1 MQTQTKQACYRWL
14 AEMLLYPDGRDQD
27 RLAELLVEVRR
38 APEDVSGP
46 LLKLKDHPDVWDHDH
61 YLKTLEMTPLC
72 PPYIGH
78 FLYEEPDN
86 CSTAA
91 TGGRNRYMIEVT
103 GIYKHFG
110 LALDGTEMPD
120 FMSVMLEFLALSLD
134 LPQRNDTGMREV
146 LVESYLLPA
155 MTPMLKSFEAKGGG
169 WVHAIEALQAL
180 LAHEPP
186 APRKQLL
193 TPPDTK
199 RRLNVVVPPMNSEVR
214 P

>member
-1 MQTQTKQACYRWL
+1 M
-14 AEMLLYPDGRDQD
+14 
-27 RLAELLVEVRR
+27 RR